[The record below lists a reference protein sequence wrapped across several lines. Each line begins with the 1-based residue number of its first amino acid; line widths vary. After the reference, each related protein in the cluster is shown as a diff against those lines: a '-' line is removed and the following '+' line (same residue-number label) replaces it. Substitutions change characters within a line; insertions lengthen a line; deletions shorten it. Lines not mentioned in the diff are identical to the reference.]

1 MPINTIKLADDSLR
15 YIARLY
21 FANGQKSRVRH
32 FKTREEAENQ
42 LRDWRDIEARK
53 KAKEFPTDC
62 SKEQYKF
69 LYGRR

>member
-1 MPINTIKLADDSLR
+1 MPINTTKTANGEPR

-32 FKTREEAENQ
+32 FKTREEAEAQ

-62 SKEQYKF
+62 SREQHYF
-69 LYGRR
+69 LYGRK